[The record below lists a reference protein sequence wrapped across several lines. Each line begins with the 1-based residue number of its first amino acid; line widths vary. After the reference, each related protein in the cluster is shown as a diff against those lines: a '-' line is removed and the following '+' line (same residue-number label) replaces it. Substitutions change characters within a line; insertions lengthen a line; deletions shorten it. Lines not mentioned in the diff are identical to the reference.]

1 MLLTSLG
8 IYQARDTIKACIAVG
23 TRVVW
28 WMWGGTL
35 VGVPCGVI
43 SPCALSLME

>member
-28 WMWGGTL
+28 MWGGTL